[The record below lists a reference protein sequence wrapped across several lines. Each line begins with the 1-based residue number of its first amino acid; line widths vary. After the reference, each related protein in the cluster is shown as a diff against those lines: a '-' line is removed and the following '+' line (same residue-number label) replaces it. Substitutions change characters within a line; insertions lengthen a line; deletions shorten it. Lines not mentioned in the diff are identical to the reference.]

1 MSQPPDGEFRGRIP
15 GTGSG
20 DAQPPGPAGPTGSQP
35 WGWDGLMQDRPARIP
50 LLGLFLVL
58 FGGILLVQQ
67 LVPGFSGIGAGLVV
81 AIGIVLLIS
90 WGINRRPWELYGGTA
105 LIAIGLPPLLT
116 DLRVIDGGPG
126 WGTFFFGIALLRDRR
141 HAGGGAGRGGLA
153 GHPGRDSD
161 GRRRRP
167 GRPAPD
173 RRLPRA
179 GSPLLAGG
187 DPCHRRRDR
196 VPERPREALSS

>member
-126 WGTFFFGIALLRDRR
+126 WGTFFFGIALLAIAAMR
-141 HAGGGAGRGGLA
+141 AAAQGGVGWQAILGGILTVVGGAQVAQRQIADFPELDRLFWPVVILVIGVAIVYRSA
-153 GHPGRDSD
+153 RA
-161 GRRRRP
+161 RR
-167 GRPAPD
+167 
-173 RRLPRA
+173 
-179 GSPLLAGG
+179 
-187 DPCHRRRDR
+187 
-196 VPERPREALSS
+196 

>member
-126 WGTFFFGIALLRDRR
+126 WGTFFFGIALLVIAAMR
-141 HAGGGAGRGGLA
+141 AAAQGGVGWQAILGGILTVVGGAQVAQRQIADFPELDRLFWPVVILVIGVAIVYRSA
-153 GHPGRDSD
+153 RA
-161 GRRRRP
+161 RR
-167 GRPAPD
+167 
-173 RRLPRA
+173 
-179 GSPLLAGG
+179 
-187 DPCHRRRDR
+187 
-196 VPERPREALSS
+196 